1 MSKFW
6 RNAVVIVAVAATI
19 CFAKW
24 ANRISYEQGYSKG
37 VSETIDEFDASIDT
51 LQTLYKESISR
62 YNRMCREI
70 TEYECYKEAHEY
82 NKTSKNEQ
90 K

>member
-6 RNAVVIVAVAATI
+6 RNAVVIVAVIATI

-37 VSETIDEFDASIDT
+37 VCDTIDEFDASIDT
-51 LQTLYKESISR
+51 LQTLYEASITR
-62 YNRMCREI
+62 YNEMCREI
-70 TEYECYKEAHEY
+70 AGYECYKEAHEH
-82 NKTSKNEQ
+82 NKTSENDE
-90 K
+90 

>member
-1 MSKFW
+1 M
-6 RNAVVIVAVAATI
+6 IVAVIATI

-24 ANRISYEQGYSKG
+24 TNHISYEQGYSKC

-62 YNRMCREI
+62 YNEMCRKI
-70 TEYECYKEAHEY
+70 AEYECYKEAHEY
-82 NKTSKNEQ
+82 NRLKDKE
-90 K
+90 

>member
-6 RNAVVIVAVAATI
+6 KNAVVIVAVIATI

-24 ANRISYEQGYSKG
+24 ANRISYKQGYAEG
-37 VSETIDEFDASIDT
+37 VSETLDEFYASIDT

-62 YNRMCREI
+62 YNEMCREI
-70 TEYECYKEAHEY
+70 TEYECYKEAHEH
-82 NKTSKNEQ
+82 NKTSENDE
-90 K
+90 